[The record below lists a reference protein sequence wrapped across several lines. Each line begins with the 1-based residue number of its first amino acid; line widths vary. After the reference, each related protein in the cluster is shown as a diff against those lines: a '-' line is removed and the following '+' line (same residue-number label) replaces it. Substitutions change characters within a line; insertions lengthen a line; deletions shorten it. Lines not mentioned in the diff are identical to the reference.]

1 MIRDD
6 DDTPVQ
12 VPIAKYELEALRV
25 QLAELRKQHELWRPI
40 VETAKILTKT
50 WKATAG
56 DFTQPVA
63 DAVDMLFRMVEA
75 AEVANQ
81 RQDD

>member
-1 MIRDD
+1 MSRDD
-6 DDTPVQ
+6 DDAPVQ
-12 VPIAKYELEALRV
+12 VMLPEFQMESLRI
-25 QLAELRKQHELWRPI
+25 QLAELRKEHELWRPI
-40 VETAKILTKT
+40 VETAKILTNT

-75 AEVANQ
+75 AESVKQ
-81 RQDD
+81 RENG